1 MSLFDDIVRSTKTKD
16 EILKEQRAR
25 EQAHLEACIRERID
39 YIIEFIVK
47 ELKDAASKGNRSI
60 AVLPDYRYETADSWA
75 YDNFRDVSDIDS
87 RQTRPF
93 RFLLRTELKEIYD
106 EGAWG
111 AIPSCYQEQIVRI
124 ISDYLEKEGFKTFI
138 VEFSKKQRGYIN
150 GKLKTISKCKYWKR
164 LSVSITW

>member
-1 MSLFDDIVRSTKTKD
+1 MSLFDDIVRSTKNKD
-16 EILKEQRAR
+16 DIFKEQQAM
-25 EQAHLEACIRERID
+25 EQAHLKACIGERIE

-60 AVLPDYRYETADSWA
+60 AVLPSFTYETADSWSCGF
-75 YDNFRDVSDIDS
+75 FRDVSIVDS
-87 RQTRPF
+87 TSTRPF

-106 EGAWG
+106 EGSWG

-138 VEFSKKQRGYIN
+138 VEFTKKQRGYIN
-150 GKLKTISKCKYWKR
+150 GKLKVISKCKHWKR
-164 LSVSITW
+164 LSVSIIW